1 MLSSVISLTLEQ
13 CHFCENLPVLDVSL
27 KGKHNEARRK
37 ATTMFFL
44 PTREDMTDTLT
55 DHGYLIDTRESGLYG
70 IYTDESLLAGIL
82 AENDEGEIFSG
93 TYLDNGEW
101 VSASGDGTIEFL
113 CSEANM
119 RRATEE
125 FLAAFDEMDISDD
138 NESEDY

>member
-1 MLSSVISLTLEQ
+1 MHNSVINLTLAL
-13 CHFCENLPVLDVSL
+13 CHFCENGRGLGVSL

-44 PTREDMTDTLT
+44 PTREDMTNTLT
-55 DHGYLIDTRESGLYG
+55 DHDYLIDTRESGLYG
-70 IYTDESLLAGIL
+70 IYTDESLLVGIL

-101 VSASGDGTIEFL
+101 VSASGDDAIEFL

-125 FLAAFDEMDISDD
+125 FLTAFDEVMADD
-138 NESEDY
+138 NEGEDY